1 MQVIA
6 AQKENANADP
16 IWSYRAFMKTAG
28 RGPGAPELLIL
39 IGSCLFIFVLWLSAY
54 FEPDIRWLHFFQAW
68 MYFAAIWL
76 SLRRSRWGYFIGLS
90 AAGLWDYTNIFV
102 TTFFRSGL
110 HWLFAWTSTGQLK
123 RVDQI
128 IAVPAWTANFLVVVG
143 SVWAYSRLPEKR
155 RGDLGRLALAFVLTT
170 GFFAASVAIC
180 QPRYLPLFRGMM
192 HPHRP
197 W

>member
-1 MQVIA
+1 
-6 AQKENANADP
+6 
-16 IWSYRAFMKTAG
+16 MKTAG
-28 RGPGAPELLIL
+28 QRLGLPELLIV

-68 MYFAAIWL
+68 MYVAGMWF
-76 SLRRSRWGYFIGLS
+76 SVRRSRWGYFIGIS
-90 AAGLWDYTNIFV
+90 VAGLWDYINIFV

-110 HWLFAWTSTGQLK
+110 HWLLAWISTGELK
-123 RVDQI
+123 HVDQI
-128 IAVPAWTANFLVVVG
+128 IAVPAWIANFMIVAG
-143 SVWAYSRLPEKR
+143 SVWAYTRLPQKG

-170 GFFAASVAIC
+170 SFFAGSMAIC
-180 QPRYLPLFRGMM
+180 QPRYLALFPRII